1 MFWPEPISF
10 AAMLRSYNPTILTM
24 AVSLI
29 TVIISFPSA
38 GITFLIACGATIF
51 RKIVHLDNP
60 KANPASV
67 CPASTDCMP
76 LRITS
81 AVYAAEM
88 LYKSDQGQQK
98 KQYVIDLLA
107 KQGYI
112 LDPDKVE
119 DTMQAQIEAMVK
131 ELKIE
136 QAQVK

>member
-1 MFWPEPISF
+1 MQID
-10 AAMLRSYNPTILTM
+10 LTQIIL
-24 AVSLI
+24 AVLTFIFGILMRYVIPAIKNKTDSNQRELI
-29 TVIISFPSA
+29 Q
-38 GITFLIACGATIF
+38 IAIKT
-51 RKIVHLDNP
+51 
-60 KANPASV
+60 
-67 CPASTDCMP
+67 
-76 LRITS
+76 

-98 KQYVIDLLA
+98 RQYVIDLLA

-119 DTMQAQIEAMVK
+119 DTMLAQIEAMVK